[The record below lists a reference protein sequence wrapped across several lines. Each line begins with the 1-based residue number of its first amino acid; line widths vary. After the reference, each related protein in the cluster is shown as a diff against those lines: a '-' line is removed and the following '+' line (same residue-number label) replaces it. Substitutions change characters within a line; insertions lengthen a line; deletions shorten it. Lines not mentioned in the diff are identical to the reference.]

1 MKFIKQLFGSCHNI
15 ENEARKLQNLA
26 RMLHIIL
33 TEYTPRKKMIN
44 CCLPLPPPTLPPLE
58 ISIFFKKFFFKRR
71 GVTLQRAIPLFIW
84 NSFINLNI
92 ASSIVFVI
100 FMSTFELIDIR
111 FIEKVQS
118 NTVMVEQY
126 CISTR
131 ILVFECVWLSSPHC
145 SHTLAGCIYFFLTS
159 LCFYFRVWRWHKIMG
174 SSILWEW
181 KHIFPLYKQKQEG
194 ICQLSHFLFL

>member
-1 MKFIKQLFGSCHNI
+1 MKFIKQLFCSCHNI

-33 TEYTPRKKMIN
+33 TEYTLRKKMIN
-44 CCLPLPPPTLPPLE
+44 CCLPLPPHSSP
-58 ISIFFKKFFFKRR
+58 SGNFYFFKKFFFERR

-100 FMSTFELIDIR
+100 FVNFWINWY
-111 FIEKVQS
+111 KVYWES
-118 NTVMVEQY
+118 SKQY
-126 CISTR
+126 CDGRTI
-131 ILVFECVWLSSPHC
+131 FHFYKNACVWMCMVVKP
-145 SHTLAGCIYFFLTS
+145 TLQSYFSWMYFFFLTS

>member
-1 MKFIKQLFGSCHNI
+1 MIGSLNSSYQLIFRVSFCRNAMNQLLHLNVPGFMKFIKQLFCSCHNI

-33 TEYTPRKKMIN
+33 TEYTLRKKMIN
-44 CCLPLPPPTLPPLE
+44 CCLPLPLPLFPLWKFL
-58 ISIFFKKFFFKRR
+58 FFKKIFFERR

-131 ILVFECVWLSSPHC
+131 MHVFECVWLSSPHC
-145 SHTLAGCIYFFLTS
+145 SHTLAGCIFF
-159 LCFYFRVWRWHKIMG
+159 FFNIAV
-174 SSILWEW
+174 
-181 KHIFPLYKQKQEG
+181 
-194 ICQLSHFLFL
+194 FLF

>member
-1 MKFIKQLFGSCHNI
+1 MIGSLNSSYQLIFRVSFCRNAMNQLLHLNVPGFMKFIKQLFGSCHNI

-33 TEYTPRKKMIN
+33 TEYTLRKKMIN
-44 CCLPLPPPTLPPLE
+44 CCLPLPPPLFPLWKFL
-58 ISIFFKKFFFKRR
+58 FFKKIFFERR

-131 ILVFECVWLSSPHC
+131 IHVFECVWLSSPHC
-145 SHTLAGCIYFFLTS
+145 SHTLAGCIYFF
-159 LCFYFRVWRWHKIMG
+159 
-174 SSILWEW
+174 
-181 KHIFPLYKQKQEG
+181 
-194 ICQLSHFLFL
+194 